1 MAARLVPLGGVGEF
15 GANALLVEH
24 ENGEAILVD
33 VGVAF
38 SDLEPF
44 GVAYEVPDFDALRHV
59 SIQALLVTHGH
70 DDHAR
75 GLEDAV
81 QAFPGVPVAASRATL
96 ARLRRAEGVPG
107 EVQWLELGGDRQ
119 LPAAGF
125 RVEVAPVSHSI
136 PGTVVSRLRGESGTL
151 VVASDFRLAPSALGE
166 TTPLDTLRGWGDAG
180 VDVLLLDA
188 TNALVPGPLVPEA
201 TVAAA
206 IEEEVA
212 HARGAVVG
220 VTFASHA
227 GRFRQLARAA
237 LACGRTVVPVGRGLE
252 ETLAVQAELGGL
264 DLPPGAVRPPRALTR
279 LPHEQLLL
287 VATGSQG
294 EPGSGLARVAGDAVP
309 GFRLAPGDVVLH
321 CARVIPGNERRLADL
336 FDHCARR
343 GARVITAEERPI
355 HVSGH
360 PPRDELECVLRALR
374 PRVVV
379 PVHGR
384 RRQLEALAELA
395 RGAGFGAQV
404 VENGAE
410 LLWRGGTVAP
420 SGVHRGIGRLLVG
433 EGDGAVL
440 DPVTLR
446 QRRSVA
452 AGGLVVATLAVG
464 TAASAGVGRPRVQGF
479 GVEVPPE
486 VRRAVERE
494 LAEAVQHSVGTG
506 TIDAE
511 ALRSTMSRRLRREL
525 RRRLGRRPSTLVVVS
540 EC

>member
-15 GANALLVEH
+15 GANALLVEG
-24 ENGEAILVD
+24 EGGEAILVD
-33 VGVAF
+33 VGAAF

-44 GVAYEVPDFDALRHV
+44 GVAFEVPDFGALRDSSV
-59 SIQALLVTHGH
+59 EAILVTHGH

-75 GLEDAV
+75 GLGDALM
-81 QAFPGVPVAASRATL
+81 AFPDATVAASRATL
-96 ARLRRAEGVPG
+96 ARLRRAEGLPS
-107 EVQWLELGGDRQ
+107 EVRWFDLDPRRQ
-119 LPAAGF
+119 LAAAGL
-125 RVEVAPVSHSI
+125 EVDVASVSHSI
-136 PGTVVSRLRGESGTL
+136 PGTVVSRLRGEGGTL

-166 TTPLDTLRGWGDAG
+166 TTPAETLGGWGEDG
-180 VDVLLLDA
+180 VDVLLLDS
-188 TNALVPGPLVPEA
+188 TNALVAGPLVGED

-212 HARGAVVG
+212 RARGAVVG

-227 GRFRQLARAA
+227 GRFRQLAMAGV
-237 LACGRTVVPVGRGLE
+237 ACGRTVVPVGRGLE

-264 DLPPGAVRPPRALTR
+264 DLPPGALRPPRALAR
-279 LPHEQLLL
+279 LSHEQLL
-287 VATGSQG
+287 VIATGSQG
-294 EPGSGLARVAGDAVP
+294 EPGSGLARVAGDAVG

-321 CARVIPGNERRLADL
+321 CARVIPGNEQRLADL

-360 PPRDELECVLRALR
+360 PPRDELERVIRLLR

-384 RRQLEALAELA
+384 RRHLEALAALV
-395 RGAGFGAQV
+395 RGAGCSTQL

-410 LLWRGGTVAP
+410 LVWRAGTVEP
-420 SGVHRGIGRLLVG
+420 SGVHRGVGRLLVG
-433 EGDGAVL
+433 EGDGEAL
-440 DPVTLR
+440 DPVALR

-452 AGGLVVATLAVG
+452 AGGLVVATLAVR
-464 TAASAGVGRPRVQGF
+464 AAAPGSVGQPRLHGVGI
-479 GVEVPPE
+479 EVPAE
-486 VRRAVERE
+486 VRRTVERE
-494 LAEAVQHSVGTG
+494 LAADIQHLVAAGMC
-506 TIDAE
+506 DADT
-511 ALRSTMSRRLRREL
+511 LRSTMSRRLRREL